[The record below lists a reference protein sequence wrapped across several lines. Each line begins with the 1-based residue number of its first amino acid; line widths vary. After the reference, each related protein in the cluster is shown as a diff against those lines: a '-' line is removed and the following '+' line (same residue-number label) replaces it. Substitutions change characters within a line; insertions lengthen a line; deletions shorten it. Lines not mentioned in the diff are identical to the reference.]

1 MAILTKEVFDL
12 ENTILP
18 YKMVNSKKLFLC
30 TNRNCGIL
38 NSNKLHQE
46 KNNKND
52 KIIPFYSVARP
63 PLSTTVSKALILI
76 QRIS

>member
-1 MAILTKEVFDL
+1 MAIFTKEVFDL

-18 YKMVNSKKLFLC
+18 YKMVNGKKLFC

-46 KNNKND
+46 NKSKNL
-52 KIIPFYSVARP
+52 KIIPFYRVARP
-63 PLSTTVSKALILI
+63 PLSTNISKALILI

>member
-1 MAILTKEVFDL
+1 MAIFTKEVFDL

-30 TNRNCGIL
+30 TNRNYEIL

-46 KNNKND
+46 NNNKNH

-63 PLSTTVSKALILI
+63 PL
-76 QRIS
+76 

>member
-1 MAILTKEVFDL
+1 MAIFTKEVFDL

-46 KNNKND
+46 NNNKNH

-63 PLSTTVSKALILI
+63 PLSTNVTKALILI